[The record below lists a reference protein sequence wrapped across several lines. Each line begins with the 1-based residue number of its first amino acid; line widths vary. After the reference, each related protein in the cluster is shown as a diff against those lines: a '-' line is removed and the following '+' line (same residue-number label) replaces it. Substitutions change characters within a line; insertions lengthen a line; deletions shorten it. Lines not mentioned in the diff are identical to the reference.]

1 MKFGLR
7 FGPKFGLRFGLGLY
21 AVLAFCSLVAASI
34 WATGQVSIMPT
45 INDLIANPTANYN
58 AWFVATLFDTVYAFG
73 WFWLWIA
80 YKETSWLARGLWLL
94 AVLAT
99 GNMAMAV
106 YALIQLAKLPADATV
121 EDFLLRQKP
130 AAR

>member
-1 MKFGLR
+1 MNFGAK
-7 FGPKFGLRFGLGLY
+7 FGPKLGLGAY
-21 AVLAFCSLVAASI
+21 AVLAFCSLVGASV
-34 WATGQVSIMPT
+34 WATGQVSIMPA
-45 INDLIANPTANYN
+45 IQDLIANPAANYN
-58 AWFVATLFDTVYAFG
+58 AWFVATLFDTFYAFG

-80 YKETSWLARGLWLL
+80 YKETSWLARGLWLV

-106 YALIQLAKLPADATV
+106 YALIQLAKLPAGATI
-121 EDFLLRQKP
+121 EDFLLRRKP

>member
-1 MKFGLR
+1 MKFGL
-7 FGPKFGLRFGLGLY
+7 GLF
-21 AVLAFCSLVAASI
+21 AVLAFASLVGASI
-34 WATGQVSIMPT
+34 WATGHVSIVPA
-45 INDLIANPTANYN
+45 INDLIANPAANYN
-58 AWFVATLFDTVYAFG
+58 AWFVATLFDTFYAFL

-80 YKETSWLARGLWLL
+80 YKETSWLARVLWLV

-106 YALIQLAKLPADATV
+106 YALITLARLPPNATI
-121 EDFLLRQKP
+121 EDFLLRRKP